1 MKINWTVR
9 IKNKAFWVTT
19 IPVVLLLIRQVGAM
33 LGFEIDL
40 SALGDQLVGIVET
53 LFILL
58 ALLGI
63 VVDPTTP
70 GMEDSARAM
79 TYTKP
84 GKEA

>member
-9 IKNKAFWVTT
+9 IKNKAFWATT
-19 IPVVLLLIRQVGAM
+19 IPVVLLLIRQVAAM

-40 SALGDQLVGIVET
+40 SVIGDQLVGIVET

-63 VVDPTTP
+63 VTDPTTP
-70 GMEDSARAM
+70 GVSDSDRAM
-79 TYTKP
+79 TYKAP
-84 GKEA
+84 GKEG

>member
-9 IKNKAFWVTT
+9 IKNKAFWATT
-19 IPVVLLLIRQVGAM
+19 IPVVLLLIRQVAAM

-40 SALGDQLVGIVET
+40 SVIGNQLVGIVET

-63 VVDPTTP
+63 VTDPTTP
-70 GMEDSARAM
+70 GVSDSDRAM
-79 TYTKP
+79 TYKAP
-84 GKEA
+84 GKEG

>member
-9 IKNKAFWVTT
+9 IKNKTFWATT
-19 IPVVLLLIRQVGAM
+19 IPVVVLLVRQVAAM

-40 SALGDQLVGIVET
+40 SVIGDQLVGIVET

-63 VVDPTTP
+63 VTDPTTP
-70 GMEDSARAM
+70 GVSDSDRAM
-79 TYTKP
+79 TYKAP
-84 GKEA
+84 GKEG

>member
-9 IKNKAFWVTT
+9 IKNKTFWATT
-19 IPVVLLLIRQVGAM
+19 IPVVVLLIRQVAAM

-40 SALGDQLVGIVET
+40 SVIGDQLVGIVET

-63 VVDPTTP
+63 VTDPTTP
-70 GMEDSARAM
+70 GVSDSDRAM
-79 TYTKP
+79 TYKAP
-84 GKEA
+84 GKEG